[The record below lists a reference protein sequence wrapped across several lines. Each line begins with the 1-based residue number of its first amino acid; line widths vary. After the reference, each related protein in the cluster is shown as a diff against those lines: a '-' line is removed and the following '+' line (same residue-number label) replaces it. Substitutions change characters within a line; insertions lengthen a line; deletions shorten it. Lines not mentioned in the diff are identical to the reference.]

1 MKGEYIQQ
9 LWSHAEEVVKRFH
22 VGDTP
27 QDVLAAQIAEAVP
40 VGVTTGIF
48 SAEDLTNAVPDAII
62 LKSLEGD
69 DALKT
74 LGLL

>member
-1 MKGEYIQQ
+1 MR
-9 LWSHAEEVVKRFH
+9 AEEVVKTFH

-27 QDVLAAQIAEAVP
+27 QDVMAAEAAGAVP

-48 SAEDLTNAVPDAII
+48 LAEDLMAACPSSII

-74 LGLL
+74 FGLL